1 MPLFRRIEDKHG
13 VDEPGYEPRPD
24 DEQDARPPPETS
36 PPNQSGE
43 SYLCGVCATPRSDPI
58 GNCSECGSDVL
69 LKVVDGYVLSFP
81 AHTVPCP
88 RCGSTER
95 PLVFRGWVRQIGF
108 VWTVRESRA
117 SAYVCRPCA
126 ERLTSTALA
135 LNALLGWWSIGS
147 FFFYGWRAL
156 FHNWRAVWTVPL
168 NPGAWGALDAA
179 EFAASV
185 RGEREAAFASVAE
198 AVIRESPLRFLT
210 RTQQELVLGAN
221 GLYELLGVST
231 SSSLEELRAA
241 FRSRCKEIHP
251 DLQSGSASATEDMIQ
266 LNNAWEI
273 LRSEQM
279 RRAYDWLEAQ
289 RAGVPS

>member
-43 SYLCGVCATPRSDPI
+43 SYLCGVCGTPRSDPI

-185 RGEREAAFASVAE
+185 RGEREAAFASVTE